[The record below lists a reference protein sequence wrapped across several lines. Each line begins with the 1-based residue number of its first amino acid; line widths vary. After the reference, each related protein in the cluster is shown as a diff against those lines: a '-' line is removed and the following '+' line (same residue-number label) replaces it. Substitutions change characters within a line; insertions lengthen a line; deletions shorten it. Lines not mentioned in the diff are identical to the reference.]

1 MSFAEAANEF
11 PLILRI
17 AVFAIGACVGSF
29 INVCVFRIQK
39 GQSITYPPSHCECGK
54 PIKFYDNIP
63 ILSWF
68 ILKGKARC
76 CGCRI
81 SFRHPFVETLT
92 ALVFLALWLN
102 FEPAQAA
109 CYMVFASILI
119 FCTFYDID
127 TMTIPDA
134 ATIGGTVCAVV
145 ASAIVPELHDAR
157 MADLPAFASHLKGFG
172 LSVFSAA
179 AAAGFLYWVRL
190 LAEKALKR
198 EAMGEG
204 DVILL
209 GFIGAFCGWKG
220 AIFALFAGSI
230 IGCAVMLPLVFWEC
244 LKPKKSGGLGL
255 EIPFGPWLAAG
266 AIVYVFTSRWVL
278 PIIDSFLLLFA
289 K

>member
-11 PLILRI
+11 PLILQI

-109 CYMVFASILI
+109 CYMVFVSILI
-119 FCTFYDID
+119 FCTF
-127 TMTIPDA
+127 
-134 ATIGGTVCAVV
+134 
-145 ASAIVPELHDAR
+145 
-157 MADLPAFASHLKGFG
+157 
-172 LSVFSAA
+172 
-179 AAAGFLYWVRL
+179 
-190 LAEKALKR
+190 
-198 EAMGEG
+198 
-204 DVILL
+204 
-209 GFIGAFCGWKG
+209 
-220 AIFALFAGSI
+220 
-230 IGCAVMLPLVFWEC
+230 
-244 LKPKKSGGLGL
+244 
-255 EIPFGPWLAAG
+255 
-266 AIVYVFTSRWVL
+266 
-278 PIIDSFLLLFA
+278 
-289 K
+289 